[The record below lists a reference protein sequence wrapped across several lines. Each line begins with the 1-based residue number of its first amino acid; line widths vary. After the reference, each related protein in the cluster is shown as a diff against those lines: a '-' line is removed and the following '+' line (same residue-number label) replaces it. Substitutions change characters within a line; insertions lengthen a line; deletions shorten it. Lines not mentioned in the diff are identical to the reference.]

1 MTALVLGVTT
11 QENREAFWDPEKDL
25 DTPSLEIARWLEC
38 TETTQCEGPG
48 QVTDRTVM
56 AVLLR
61 VVALTVTCGQGTA
74 LHLYPGP
81 AQG

>member
-1 MTALVLGVTT
+1 M
-11 QENREAFWDPEKDL
+11 QEHRGAFWDPEKDP
-25 DTPSLEIARWLEC
+25 DIPSLAVARWLEC
-38 TETTQCEGPG
+38 MQTTQWGG

-61 VVALTVTCGQGTA
+61 VVALTVTRGQGTA